1 MVEANLLGGLIG
13 GALIGIAAS
22 LLLLLNGRIAGVS
35 GILDGI
41 VGSTSGTE
49 RFWRVAFVVGLIC
62 GAAIYSFAAG
72 GLAIELRA
80 RNLTLIVAGLLVG
93 FGTKLGSGCTSGH
106 GVCGL
111 ARRSPRSLAATITF
125 IASGALTVFV
135 TRNVF

>member
-1 MVEANLLGGLIG
+1 MAEANLLGGLIG
-13 GALIGIAAS
+13 GVLIGIAAS

-35 GILDGI
+35 GILSGI
-41 VGSTSGTE
+41 FGSTSGVE
-49 RFWRVAFVVGLIC
+49 RFWRVVFVVGLIC

-80 RNLTLIVAGLLVG
+80 SDLTLIVAGLLVG

-111 ARRSPRSLAATITF
+111 ARGSPRSLAATITY